1 MAKGNTGDVVTMDV
15 LERMMSSF
23 GQQLMAA
30 IDARLPQAAAPKT
43 AGAEVVTLTPEQAAE
58 REASKRAKAASEA
71 IKQAPGQSAPIKH
84 VSSGVEMPANQNDYV
99 VASFMVPGL
108 GTLPNTFV
116 AKPKTFSSGSRGYW
130 AGDKLELNG
139 RRYQVQVQLVEIGS
153 KPSK

>member
-1 MAKGNTGDVVTMDV
+1 MVTMDV

-58 REASKRAKAASEA
+58 REASKRAKAAS
-71 IKQAPGQSAPIKH
+71 
-84 VSSGVEMPANQNDYV
+84 NNDYV
-99 VASFMVPGL
+99 VATFTVPGL